1 VSRTRSLLLLM
12 ALASVGVCLAKRG
25 PETLSSSPMRPRL
38 VAAAF
43 ARDSKVSTP
52 PACPAKFEDSLE
64 TNGVAPI
71 GRVPGVAFPKALHT
85 TEAEFSDQARRE
97 INDRGLRPFAS
108 FSTISLVVDK
118 DGKPRDLCVAHSAE
132 FDLDRQAAKAVWQY
146 RFEPA
151 MKDGHPV
158 AKRIDVVIRF
168 AIR

>member
-1 VSRTRSLLLLM
+1 MFKGRSLLFLM
-12 ALASVGVCLAKRG
+12 ALVNAGVCLAQRG
-25 PETLSSSPMRPRL
+25 PETLSSAPMRPRL
-38 VAAAF
+38 EAAAF
-43 ARDSKVSTP
+43 ARDGKVSNP

-64 TNGVAPI
+64 TNGVAPV
-71 GRVPGVAFPKALHT
+71 GRVPGVAFPKPLHT
-85 TEAEFSDQARRE
+85 TEAEFSDHARRE
-97 INDRGLRPFAS
+97 INDRGLRPFTS

-158 AKRIDVVIRF
+158 AKRVDVVIRF